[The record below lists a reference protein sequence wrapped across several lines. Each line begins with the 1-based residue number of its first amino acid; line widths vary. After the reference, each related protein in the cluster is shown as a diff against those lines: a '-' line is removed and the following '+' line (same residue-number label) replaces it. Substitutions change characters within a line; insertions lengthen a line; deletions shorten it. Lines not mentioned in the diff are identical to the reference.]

1 MLVFNFILGLLIIV
15 TAVLWAQMTGRHGML
30 VDPWDIHSNVC
41 MLQSPFQW
49 CVGQRRDCNG
59 VSGAASVWAPIL
71 LNNTW
76 QIDQTASGAV
86 RISGENTAMVYLKS
100 SGNIVVGPDELP
112 GQSGVIVSLVPTA
125 YTATPMWNSHAKM
138 AFSDGSM
145 LDSVCHVSDA
155 SMCGTLFR
163 SSVLDAGIFTSKSRT
178 VVGAVEYGFIAANL
192 QARVILNAS
201 MVIAHYIDRGTAA
214 PCCSNDTTLRCPT
227 PTNNDLRNAVKMCIA
242 QNATGACNI
251 SVPRF
256 RGPPN
261 NWTTTGI
268 TDMSFLFNNQTSF
281 DTSIDSWDVSAVTDM
296 SGIFYMAAAFNQPL
310 TWNTSAVRDMGYMFA
325 GATSF
330 DQTLDWNTSAVENMN
345 SMFAGATSFNQTL
358 TWNTSAVID
367 TSYMFYG
374 VTNFNQPLNWDTSA
388 VTNMYGMFAGAEA
401 FNQPLNWTTSAVEN
415 MNSMFTG
422 ATSFNQPLNWD
433 TSAVTNM
440 YGMFQSAESFDQTL
454 TWNTSAVENMNSMF
468 ASAGSFNQ
476 PLTWNTSAVRDMGYM
491 FESAVSFNNDI
502 TSWNCAAVI
511 NESSVFDGAIA
522 WLAAFTLKAGE
533 NGTLQK
539 PSRWEAK

>member
-310 TWNTSAVRDMGYMFA
+310 TWNTSAVRDMGYMFTS
-325 GATSF
+325 ATS
-330 DQTLDWNTSAVENMN
+330 
-345 SMFAGATSFNQTL
+345 
-358 TWNTSAVID
+358 
-367 TSYMFYG
+367 
-374 VTNFNQPLNWDTSA
+374 FNQPLNWDTSA
-388 VTNMYGMFAGAEA
+388 VEDMGYMFNGASA
-401 FNQPLNWTTSAVEN
+401 FNQPLNLNTSAVEN

-422 ATSFNQPLNWD
+422 ATSFNQPLNLD
-433 TSAVTNM
+433 
-440 YGMFQSAESFDQTL
+440 
-454 TWNTSAVENMNSMF
+454 TSAVENMNSMF
-468 ASAGSFNQ
+468 QSAESFDQ
-476 PLTWNTSAVRDMGYM
+476 SLTWNTSAVRDMSGM
-491 FESAVSFNNDI
+491 FYGATNFNNDI
-502 TSWNCAAVI
+502 V
-511 NESSVFDGAIA
+511 
-522 WLAAFTLKAGE
+522 
-533 NGTLQK
+533 
-539 PSRWEAK
+539 